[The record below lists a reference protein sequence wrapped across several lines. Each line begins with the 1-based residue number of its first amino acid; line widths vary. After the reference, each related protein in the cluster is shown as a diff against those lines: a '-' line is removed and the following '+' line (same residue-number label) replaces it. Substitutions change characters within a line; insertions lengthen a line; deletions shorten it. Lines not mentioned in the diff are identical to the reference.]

1 MPKNLTPAMRA
12 HLDAETTQLAAI
24 WRITRKDG
32 QQFFFTDHDRDMVFG
47 GDIYRADA
55 GFERTA
61 IRSNTG
67 FAVDNLDLAGV
78 FAEGGIVEDG
88 VRAGLFDSAAIAL
101 SFVNWQ
107 DPDGH
112 GEIKL
117 RKGRLG
123 EVRLTPQGRMMASA
137 WLRADRPT
145 EPGLLV
151 ALAPAPL
158 DIVGLARRAHTAYQ
172 PPMRL
177 RYQS

>member
-1 MPKNLTPAMRA
+1 V
-12 HLDAETTQLAAI
+12 
-24 WRITRKDG
+24 
-32 QQFFFTDHDRDMVFG
+32 TDHDRDMVFG

-61 IRSNTG
+61 IRSDAG
-67 FAVDNLDLAGV
+67 FAVDNLDLIGV
-78 FAEGGIVEDG
+78 FAEGGIVEDE
-88 VRAGLFDSAAIAL
+88 VRAGLFDGAEIRV

-117 RKGRLG
+117 RKGTLG
-123 EVRLTPQGRMMASA
+123 EVRLTRQGRIVASA

-145 EPGLLV
+145 QPGLLV
-151 ALAPAPL
+151 ALAPTPL
-158 DIVGLARRAHTAYQ
+158 DIVRLARRAHTAYQ

-177 RYQS
+177 RRQS